1 MPDTKESQVSVEA
14 KIDKMLDKQ
23 NEMNVTMAKIEVD
36 LAHHIKRSD
45 KHEKQIDR
53 LWYILMAIF
62 AGGGAKFGPELL
74 KTLMGG

>member
-1 MPDTKESQVSVEA
+1 MSIEPKV
-14 KIDKMLDKQ
+14 DKLLEKQ
-23 NEMNVTMAKIEVD
+23 HEMNVTMARIEVD

-62 AGGGAKFGPELL
+62 AGGGAKFGPDLL